1 MKIITSYLIILLFVV
16 SFLYYKYYSN
26 NNYLDPNYLNSDE
39 FIVVNSELK
48 NSNQNIEETEV
59 TVFDST
65 QIEETNIINNYYE
78 DNSSF
83 DFYYSS
89 RIRRFH
95 RPYYN
100 YGYFGNYYTNSYWY
114 SGYPNHYGKHILP

>member
-16 SFLYYKYYSN
+16 ILVLQKQFNSN
-26 NNYLDPNYLNSDE
+26 NYMDPNYLNSDE

-83 DFYYSS
+83 DF
-89 RIRRFH
+89 IT
-95 RPYYN
+95 P
-100 YGYFGNYYTNSYWY
+100 
-114 SGYPNHYGKHILP
+114 LE